1 MFKSASTLVAEF
13 SSQVVRAVA
22 SGFGN
27 TFSLVYLMI
36 SDLPSA
42 IDAGDCGGGGAVNGD
57 SSSPG
62 TTIWIVGITAAVN
75 SMVYC
80 CGVTS
85 VDSSARPSAASAY
98 AICAEWIL
106 LKTPL
111 IFSHVSASGRLCN
124 GCLFFNA
131 VRMVSRPGMLRF
143 SLVTLLIVGV
153 GCSHLAIVW
162 SSHISLSEIVFKIT
176 SMSAK
181 WARFHTGVR
190 ASL

>member
-1 MFKSASTLVAEF
+1 MAAASTLVAEF

-42 IDAGDCGGGGAVNGD
+42 VDAGDCGGGGAVNGD

-62 TTIWIVGITAAVN
+62 MMIWIVGIAAAVN

-98 AICAEWIL
+98 ALCVEWIL
-106 LKTPL
+106 LKTSP
-111 IFSHVSASGRLCN
+111 IFAHVSASGRLCD

-131 VRMVSRPGMLRF
+131 VRMVSRPGMLQF
-143 SLVTLLIVGV
+143 SLVTLLVADV
-153 GCSHLAIVW
+153 GCSRLAIIR
-162 SSHISLSEIVFKIT
+162 SSCISLSETVFKII

>member
-1 MFKSASTLVAEF
+1 
-13 SSQVVRAVA
+13 
-22 SGFGN
+22 
-27 TFSLVYLMI
+27 MI

-42 IDAGDCGGGGAVNGD
+42 VDAGDCGGGRAVNGD

-62 TTIWIVGITAAVN
+62 TMIWIVGITAAVN

-98 AICAEWIL
+98 ALCAEWMF
-106 LKTPL
+106 LKTSP
-111 IFSHVSASGRLCN
+111 IFLHVAASGRLCD
-124 GCLFFNA
+124 GCLSFNA
-131 VRMVSRPGMLRF
+131 VRMVSRPGMLQF
-143 SLVTLLIVGV
+143 SLVTLLVAGV
-153 GCSHLAIVW
+153 GCSRLAIIW
-162 SSHISLSEIVFKIT
+162 SSRISLSETVFKII

-190 ASL
+190 AS